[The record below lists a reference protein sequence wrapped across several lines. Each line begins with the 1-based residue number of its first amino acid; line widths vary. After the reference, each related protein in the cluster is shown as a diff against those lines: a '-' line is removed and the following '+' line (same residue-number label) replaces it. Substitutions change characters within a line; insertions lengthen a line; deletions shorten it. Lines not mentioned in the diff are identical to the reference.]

1 MDIIWHKILP
11 VFFLPLGITTLL
23 VVWGLFRR
31 KLWWAWLGMAGLWM
45 ASTRLVG
52 DAAIEWVEGNVQ
64 RVAPAQ
70 APQAQAIVVLGEG
83 RVVAP
88 GIAAI
93 SESTDGDRFEAGV
106 ALYNAK
112 RAPVLVFTGGWVPW
126 LPLHAPAGETLM
138 QLARERGV
146 PSSALRTTDKVSNT
160 EAEAQ
165 AVAQILASE
174 ARILLVTSAYHIPRA
189 QAQFERAGFAV
200 LPYPVDFQSNRDRVF
215 SWQDVLPQAQYLR
228 RTETAMRELMG
239 RAFYAVR
246 AMFSAG

>member
-1 MDIIWHKILP
+1 MDIIWHKVLP
-11 VFFLPLGITTLL
+11 VFLLPLGITTLL
-23 VVWGLFRR
+23 VVWGLLRR
-31 KLWWAWLGMAGLWM
+31 RLVWAWLGLAWLWL

-70 APQAQAIVVLGEG
+70 APTAQAIVVLGEG

-88 GIAAI
+88 GAAAI

-106 ALYNAK
+106 ALYQAK

-126 LPLHAPAGETLM
+126 LPLHAPEGETLM
-138 QLARERGV
+138 QLAIQRGI
-146 PSSALRTTDKVSNT
+146 PASAMRTTDKVSNT

-165 AVAQILASE
+165 AVAQILPPK
-174 ARILLVTSAYHIPRA
+174 ARVLLVTSAYHMPRA
-189 QAQFERAGFAV
+189 QQQFERAGFV
-200 LPYPVDFQSNRDRVF
+200 VQPYPVDFQSNRDRVF
-215 SWQDVLPQAQYLR
+215 SWQDVLPQAIYLR
-228 RTETAMRELMG
+228 RTETAMRELLG

-246 AMFSAG
+246 GLFSAG